1 VRTVDAGE
9 LASRLRSLTR
19 GKPRQARWLI
29 VADVNVYIRAITGH
43 PEGPNRKIVE
53 AALAGIITLVIS
65 EQIRNETIEVL
76 TREEMGGYDADL
88 AADLMDPICR
98 AARVITPAEDD
109 PKYAKV
115 VRDPDDA
122 IVLRTAAGIY
132 FDDDLARS
140 VRRYIVSGD
149 IHAFPAGR
157 DWYGFK
163 YREAGPFWRELS
175 GTDNGD

>member
-1 VRTVDAGE
+1 M
-9 LASRLRSLTR
+9 RSLRR
-19 GKPRQARWLI
+19 GHSRQTRWLV

-53 AALAGIITLVIS
+53 AALAGVIVLVIS
-65 EQIRNETIEVL
+65 DQLRDETIEVL
-76 TREEMGGYDADL
+76 TREEMGGYDPEV

-98 AARVITPAEDD
+98 AARVVTPAEDD

-115 VRDPDDA
+115 VRDPDDV
-122 IVLRTAAGIY
+122 IVLRSAAG
-132 FDDDLARS
+132 FFFEDDLARS
-140 VRRYIVSGD
+140 PRRFFVSGD

-175 GTDNGD
+175 GTDEGN